1 MSKIEMSSEIT
12 VEEIRAF
19 ANDAWVEEAART
31 STQSEIRELAEKAKT
46 TGGLIR
52 RLMADRHGSP
62 FEFGGWFVFR
72 VQAPIMVIRE
82 WQRHRIGWSYN
93 EQSGRYTEFLPR
105 FYTPHGDRPL
115 TQVGKAMDY
124 HFEPGDKHQRET
136 VGDSYETV
144 CRTAWTEYQRMLG
157 AGVAK
162 EVARGVLPV
171 STFSTMYAAANPRTI
186 MNFLSLRTED
196 VSAAY
201 ASHPMWEIHVG
212 CARKI
217 ETILGSHMPITHK
230 AFHDSGRVAP

>member
-1 MSKIEMSSEIT
+1 MSTIELSSEIT
-12 VEEIRAF
+12 VEKIRAF
-19 ANDAWVEEAART
+19 ADDAWVEEAART
-31 STQSEIRELAEKAKT
+31 STQAEVRELAARAKT

-82 WQRHRIGWSYN
+82 WQRHRIAWSYN
-93 EQSGRYTEFLPR
+93 EQSGRYTEFLPK
-105 FYTPHGDRPL
+105 FYTPHPDRPL
-115 TQVGKAMDY
+115 TQTGKAMDY
-124 HFEPGDKHQRET
+124 HFETGEPWQRELA
-136 VGDSYETV
+136 GDSYETV
-144 CRTAWTEYQRMLG
+144 CRVAWNEYQRMIG
-157 AGVAK
+157 SGIAK

-201 ASHPMWEIHVG
+201 ASHPMWEIHIG

-217 ETILGSHMPITHK
+217 ETILRDMMPITH
-230 AFHDSGRVAP
+230 AAWHNSGRVAP